1 MTRSRLGLAVAT
13 AAAVLLPVLPSA
25 ASAASGTL
33 QAEVDLR
40 ASSVSAAA
48 LDALCAPVDAAARRT
63 PDKRRVT
70 PGNRDKDHPVV
81 SASDLAALDVP
92 SNGTLARRAART
104 LDDSVEIPVH
114 VVLVRGAHRGDAG
127 GAPGDVDGW
136 IDLMNV
142 AYAGGQAPGTA
153 AASRYTFAKTSVR
166 QVRNDRWF
174 HAVANSAA
182 DKQMRR
188 QLHRGGPDALNLYI
202 TKPGR
207 GDDILGF
214 ARFPWQYKAAPRLDG
229 VTINVESLP
238 GGGIRNYDEGDT
250 LVHEVGHWMGLFHTF
265 QGGCNTRTGG
275 DQVADT
281 PAEARP
287 SFFCEIGRN
296 TCKLPGRDPI
306 RNFMNYSYDSC
317 MNQFTLG
324 QVARMDLAYEQY
336 RWRP

>member
-13 AAAVLLPVLPSA
+13 ASAVLLPVLPSA
-25 ASAASGTL
+25 ASASAVAVR
-33 QAEVDLR
+33 AEVDLG

-48 LDALCAPVDAAARRT
+48 LDALCSPGAAARRT
-63 PDKRRVT
+63 PEKRRVT

-81 SASDLAALDVP
+81 TAADLAALDVP
-92 SNGTLARRAART
+92 SGGIAARRAART
-104 LDDSVEIPVH
+104 LDDTVEIPVH

-127 GAPGDVDGW
+127 GDPTQVDSW

-142 AYAGGQAPGTA
+142 AYAGGQSSSS
-153 AASRYTFAKTSVR
+153 AASRYTFVKKPVR

-214 ARFPWQYKAAPRLDG
+214 ARFPWQYQANPRLDG

-238 GGGIRNYDEGDT
+238 GGSIRNYNAGDT

-265 QGGCNTRTGG
+265 QGGCNARTGG

-287 SFFCEIGRN
+287 SFFCEVGRN
-296 TCKLPGRDPI
+296 TCSAPGRDPI

-317 MNQFTLG
+317 MNEFTLG